1 MLNPTLTQF
10 YGWCAY
16 LSAAATVLTFLTGI
30 LFFTVGE
37 PFGKINDTFSVFQL
51 LLMIP
56 LAVMFVQLPATS
68 HLLPALIATVLG
80 IGGMLLLAVGQSLL
94 VIGHIDFEGS
104 LKFLPAGAAIGIWLI
119 LASSLAMVSELL
131 PQLLAWIG
139 VVAGAGYI
147 LTVAGFLKGGQQ
159 DPLFYLGSL
168 VLGIGYPV
176 WAIWLGQ
183 LLLSGKV

>member
-1 MLNPTLTQF
+1 MLNTTLAQF

-16 LSAAATVLTFLTGI
+16 LSAAATILTFLTGI

-56 LAVMFVQLPATS
+56 LAVMFVQLLPTS
-68 HLLPALIATVLG
+68 HLLLALTATVLG

-94 VIGHIDFEGS
+94 VVGRIDFEGS
-104 LKFLPAGAAIGIWLI
+104 LKFLPAGAAIGIWLV
-119 LASSLAMVSELL
+119 LVCLLAMVSGLL
-131 PQLLAWIG
+131 PQLLGWIG
-139 VVAGAGYI
+139 VLAGAGYV

-159 DPLFYLGSL
+159 DPLFYLGGA
-168 VLGIGYPV
+168 VLGIAYPV

-183 LLLSGKV
+183 LLLSGL